1 MVPTLQPWLSV
12 LALAFAPQAPV
23 DEDLAQALERAG
35 DNAPEIRRAIAEAPE
50 NQRAAMRFLVRHMP
64 AQDLQTLN
72 GDFLLENLRLA
83 AEARMATPWAQAVPT
98 EIWRNDVLPYA
109 QVNEEREAWRAD
121 FRERFAPLVADA
133 SSTTEA
139 TMRLN
144 SHIFGELGVKY
155 STKRN
160 RPDQAPSE
168 SIEIGLASCTGLSI
182 LLADACRAVGVPAR
196 LAGTANWFDSRG
208 NHTWVEIWD
217 DGRWHFVG
225 AAEPDAKGLNRGWFA
240 GDAARATPGS
250 REFGIWAAS
259 WRDTGN
265 SLPMVWARNI
275 DWVHA
280 VDVTARYLPSTAA
293 EVDGEDNAVAA
304 DASVDLLFAVRNPV
318 GERVV
323 AHLRLRDRDTREVV
337 FQGKTRDESKDA
349 NDYLIASVAPSSEWM
364 LELEHD
370 GKRWIYELQAGN
382 DARQTL
388 ALDLTDN
395 RNLQL
400 SGELRAAALA
410 WFNGSAEE
418 RAAMDF
424 GALDSAL
431 ARGLADPDRA
441 RSIRR
446 QIWEAYRDSDLHAE
460 TLEDLRANRVRHGG
474 HESPYTI
481 KTVGERPAEGW
492 PLVIAMHGGGGTT
505 QEFNDSQW
513 RHMQVYYKDQ
523 LDLAGGYKYI
533 ALRAPNN
540 TWNGFYDNYV
550 YPLVEKLINQHLLYS
565 DIDPDKVYAIGYS
578 HGGYGAFAIGPK
590 IPDRFAAVHSSA
602 AAPTDGE
609 TSVVGLHT
617 LRFTYMIGSR
627 DTAYGRAE
635 RCQAFAK
642 LYEAAQREHP
652 GAYPVEMMW
661 IEGNGHGGLPDR
673 DFIRQLYPY
682 TRRSS
687 PSAVQWALT
696 DPVVRHHY
704 WLQVDAPGKGQ
715 RIDAALAGNAVTITS
730 ENRDQ
735 LALLLQPSQVDVSRP
750 LVVEWNGAKS
760 EQVLRPSL
768 RTLCETLLER
778 GDPQLMAPIRVELTR

>member
-12 LALAFAPQAPV
+12 LALALAPQAPV
-23 DEDLAQALERAG
+23 DEDLAQALQRAG

-50 NQRAAMRFLVRHMP
+50 EQRAAMRFLVRHMP
-64 AQDLQTLN
+64 DQDLQSLS

-83 AEARMATPWAQAVPT
+83 VEARLATPWAREVPT
-98 EIWRNDVLPYA
+98 EVWRNDVLPYA

-121 FRERFAPLVADA
+121 FRERFAPVVADA
-133 SSTTEA
+133 ASTTEA

-155 STKRN
+155 STRRN

-217 DGRWHFVG
+217 NGRWHFVG
-225 AAEPDAKGLNRGWFA
+225 AAEPDPNGLNRGWFA

-259 WRDTGN
+259 WRDTGH
-265 SLPMVWARNI
+265 SLPMVWARDI

-280 VDVTARYLPSTAA
+280 VDVTTRYLPSTAA
-293 EVDGEDNAVAA
+293 EIDGDGNEVVAE
-304 DASVDLLFAVRNPV
+304 ASVDLLFAVRDAS
-318 GERVV
+318 GERLV
-323 AHLRLRDRDTREVV
+323 AQLRLRDRDTREVV
-337 FQGKTRDESKDA
+337 FEGETRDESKDA
-349 NDYLIASVAPSSEWM
+349 NDFLIASVAPSSAWM
-364 LELEHD
+364 LELEHE
-370 GKRWIYELQAGN
+370 GKSWIYELQAG
-382 DARQTL
+382 DEARQTL
-388 ALDLTDN
+388 ALELTDN

-400 SGELRAAALA
+400 SGELRATTLA
-410 WFNGSAEE
+410 WFNASDEE
-418 RAAMDF
+418 RAAIDF
-424 GALDSAL
+424 SALDAAL
-431 ARGLADPDRA
+431 ARGLADPDRSA
-441 RSIRR
+441 SIRR

-492 PLVIAMHGGGGTT
+492 PLIIAMHGGGGTT

-550 YPLVEKLINQHLLYS
+550 YPLIEKLINQHLLYS

-617 LRFTYMIGSR
+617 LRFTYMTGSR
-627 DTAYGRAE
+627 DTAYGRAD

-642 LYEAAQREHP
+642 LYEAAQQEHP

-682 TRRSS
+682 TRRSA
-687 PSAVQWALT
+687 PSAVQWELT

-704 WLQVDAPGKGQ
+704 WLQVDTPGKGQ
-715 RIDAALAGNAVTITS
+715 RIDAALAGNAVEIRS
-730 ENRDQ
+730 KNREQ
-735 LALLLQPSQVDVSRP
+735 IALLLQPSQVDVSRP
-750 LVVEWNGAKS
+750 LTVNWNGEAS
-760 EQVLRPSL
+760 SHTLTPSL

-778 GDPQLMAPIRVELTR
+778 GDPELMALIRVDLKR